1 MASAGARAY
10 NGGLGAERGSR
21 GTAPGKGSGGQAPP
35 PEADGILVLEHTLLR
50 SPGACMVAIWPK
62 RPDRGVRT
70 FDTAAILSVGLND
83 SLNGADVSHLEVL
96 WDFLQVQSLDRCGSL

>member
-10 NGGLGAERGSR
+10 NGGLGAEPPARGQGAER
-21 GTAPGKGSGGQAPP
+21 PVGG
-35 PEADGILVLEHTLLR
+35 ADGILVLEHTFSR
-50 SPGACMVAIWPK
+50 SPGACSGSDLTEAT
-62 RPDRGVRT
+62 RHRRT

-96 WDFLQVQSLDRCGSL
+96 RDFLQVQSLDR